1 LEGSILVRLSYC
13 PDPKLGPN
21 YPQNDCFDVSSSGIR
36 RFDSIT
42 CECAYWKLAGHS
54 LVVGGP
60 KIWSRRKVPM
70 GVLHF
75 RYRERRRTLRVALA
89 LPVLVHGQNE
99 MGEKFCYR
107 AMTRSVNQQ
116 GALLLMDE
124 LLVAGQTLLLV
135 NENTNRST
143 ETRVVHVKKE
153 RDGKMLV
160 GLEFAN
166 PDTNFWKMTFP
177 VPGARPMRRPA
188 SNNTKAMA

>member
-1 LEGSILVRLSYC
+1 
-13 PDPKLGPN
+13 
-21 YPQNDCFDVSSSGIR
+21 
-36 RFDSIT
+36 
-42 CECAYWKLAGHS
+42 
-54 LVVGGP
+54 
-60 KIWSRRKVPM
+60 M

-89 LPVLVHGQNE
+89 LRVLVHCQID

-188 SNNTKAMA
+188 GNNTKAMA